1 MATPSAN
8 SVREIQKAYVAF
20 YGRPADYAGLEYWA
34 GVLDGNGGNLTNVI
48 QSFGSSEESKSLYGS
63 SGTAERIEK
72 VYQQLFN
79 RAADT
84 AGRDWYVGQ
93 IDSGKMSLQSAA
105 LQIMNGA
112 TGDDLSLINRKVDAA
127 GMFTESLRAQ
137 NMSHSY
143 NGDQDI
149 APARSYLSKITQGM
163 SDGDISSLINTMLV
177 DIQNA
182 TWASYAVASNTG
194 LSNLGDAYQAEYTN
208 GVLFA
213 GTGRLN
219 YSAGYDVFMA
229 KLDADTLHGG
239 TMASVGNASFGER
252 AHGIVNR
259 GDDGFLVWGDLDNGY
274 NAQGD
279 NLSFIW
285 SLDGDMK
292 PVSAIHLGDVK
303 AGNAPAIRDMIAL
316 GNGKY
321 LAVGQ
326 ENTVSDSWDGYA
338 VVLNSDLTVHAQ
350 KRFDAP
356 SNGSSEDFIG
366 AYKSGDGNA
375 LLLGLNGQLF
385 KVDAE
390 LNVLQSQTV
399 GYRSEIFALEKN
411 MILAVSGAT
420 FTVLNSD
427 LTMTAKF
434 VVPGVDKLEQSAPGK
449 FVGYDANGQFF
460 TFNVNVTDPQAPT
473 VETGEFKLLA
483 TRSGSGIYVDDY
495 FVKGNMVTAIYNDES
510 FVFDITAETSPN
522 LAADYR
528 LLTDTDTAA
537 SPPSISYFNS
547 TSQELPSWVGHDVQ
561 IVAVGILPTYTEQKG
576 LIQLT
581 DLTAI

>member
-8 SVREIQKAYVAF
+8 SIREIQKAYVAF

-63 SGTAERIEK
+63 SSTAERIEK

-79 RAADT
+79 RAADE
-84 AGRDWYVGQ
+84 AGKNWYVQQ
-93 IDSGKMSLQSAA
+93 IDSGEISLQSAA

-112 TGDDLSLINRKVDAA
+112 TDSDLALINRKVDAA
-127 GMFTESLRAQ
+127 GIFTESLRAQ

-143 NGDQDI
+143 NGEQDI
-149 APARSYLSKITQGM
+149 APARDYLSHVTQSM
-163 SDGDISSLINTMLV
+163 SDSAIGSLVSTTLA

-194 LSNLGDAYQAEYTN
+194 LSDLGDAYQAEYTN
-208 GVLFA
+208 GLLFT

-219 YSAGYDVFMA
+219 YSASYDVFMA
-229 KLDADTLHGG
+229 KLDSDTLHGG
-239 TMASVGNASFGER
+239 TMASVGHASFGER
-252 AHGIVNR
+252 AYGIVNR

-303 AGNAPAIRDMIAL
+303 GGDEPDINDMVAL

-326 ENTVSDSWDGYA
+326 QNTVSDSWDGYA

-356 SNGSSEDFIG
+356 SNGSSEEFIH
-366 AYKSGDGNA
+366 AYKTADGNA
-375 LLLGLNGQLF
+375 LLLGRNGELF
-385 KVDAE
+385 KVDAD
-390 LNVLQSQTV
+390 LNVLHSQTV
-399 GYRSEIFALEKN
+399 QYTSSLYELEKG
-411 MILAVSGAT
+411 MILAKNGAS
-420 FTVLNSD
+420 FIVLDSD

-434 VVPGVDKLEQSAPGK
+434 VVPGVDKLEQSSPGK
-449 FVGYDANGQFF
+449 FVGYDTSGQFF

-473 VETGEFKLLA
+473 VETGDFKLLA
-483 TRSGSGIYVDDY
+483 TRTGSGIYVDDY
-495 FVKGNMVTAIYNDES
+495 FVKGSVVTAIYNDES
-510 FVFDITAETSPN
+510 FVFDLTAEASPN

-537 SPPSISYFNS
+537 SPPSISYFND
-547 TSQELPSWVGHDVQ
+547 TSQELPSWVPHDVQ
-561 IVAVGILPTYTEQKG
+561 IVAVGTLPTYTEQKG
-576 LIQLT
+576 LIQLS